1 MKESTRRSIAFY
13 LMTAPWLLVFLTFGL
28 FPLLFGLYLSFTN
41 YFGFNLDALSIV
53 GFRNYT
59 SVFSDSDAIG
69 ALKQTFIF
77 AIVNVPLGTMIAF
90 ILALLLNNRTRGT
103 GVFRTIFYI
112 PSIVPAI
119 VTTMMWKNII
129 FTGNGGMLDRL
140 IGLIGLRPVAWLGY
154 DFALFSLILM
164 SSWGAGGGILIY
176 LAGLKGVP
184 DELYESAS
192 IDGANYWQRLR
203 AITFPL
209 MTPVIFFNLIM
220 GIIGTMQTYL
230 QPILLAGDQ
239 LLARPIKPIYLYVVH
254 AFQQIFA
261 NQRFAYG
268 MALLWVLF
276 VITLVLTLVV
286 FKTSK
291 YWVFYEDGGEG

>member
-1 MKESTRRSIAFY
+1 MNETKRRAIAFY
-13 LMTAPWLLVFLTFGL
+13 VMTAPWLVVFLAFGL

-41 YFGFNLDALSIV
+41 YFGFNLDDLSFV
-53 GFRNYT
+53 GFSNYL
-59 SVFSDSDAIG
+59 SVFRDRDAIG

-77 AIVNVPLGTMIAF
+77 ALINIPLGTSIAF
-90 ILALLLNNRTRGT
+90 TLALLLNNNTKGT

-119 VTTMMWKNII
+119 VTTMMWKNIL

-140 IGLIGLRPVAWLGY
+140 LKIFGLGPIPWLGY
-154 DFALFSLILM
+154 DYALMSLIIM

-184 DELYESAS
+184 DELYESAA
-192 IDGANYWQRLR
+192 IDGANYLQRLR
-203 AITFPL
+203 TITMPL
-209 MTPVIFFNLIM
+209 MTPVIFFNVIM
-220 GIIGTMQTYL
+220 GIIGALQQYL

-276 VITLVLTLVV
+276 VITLVLTIVV

-291 YWVFYEDGGEG
+291 YWVFYEDGEEN